1 MHEAK
6 IDRSQNDSHKIN
18 IKSMLKKT
26 SIKDVYKHYPLKV
39 IILYMSISIRY
50 NYLRRNRLVSKKTK
64 SFKNKFFIICGSDTE
79 L

>member
-6 IDRSQNDSHKIN
+6 IDRSQNNSHKIN

-39 IILYMSISIRY
+39 IILCVDIYKIQLFRATIPYSIQLI
-50 NYLRRNRLVSKKTK
+50 
-64 SFKNKFFIICGSDTE
+64 
-79 L
+79 